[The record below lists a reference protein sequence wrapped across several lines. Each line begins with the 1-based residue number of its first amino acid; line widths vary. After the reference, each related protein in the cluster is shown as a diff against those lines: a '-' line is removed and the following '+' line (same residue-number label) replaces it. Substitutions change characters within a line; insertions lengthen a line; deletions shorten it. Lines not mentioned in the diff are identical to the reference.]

1 MIFELSSWIYGKND
15 VEAGGVGE
23 HTQVGHAAASAGSYE
38 WRMGMIREVEL
49 SGLAVSPASLL
60 FTLQGASV
68 FRETVS

>member
-1 MIFELSSWIYGKND
+1 MNFELSSRVYGKND
-15 VEAGGVGE
+15 AEAGG
-23 HTQVGHAAASAGSYE
+23 VGHAAASAGSYE

-49 SGLAVSPASLL
+49 SDLAVSPASLL

>member
-38 WRMGMIREVEL
+38 
-49 SGLAVSPASLL
+49 
-60 FTLQGASV
+60 
-68 FRETVS
+68 